1 MKKILLLSTVALASL
16 ASCSDYEDQFNLP
29 SQLTDV
35 KNGTS
40 LVLGGSDYSAI
51 ANLSANKELALSL
64 DPEGKTYADALAKL
78 GDQKYFDN
86 MITAEQFLPAYIAN
100 KFPQVDMGSRIRVT
114 YNSYCGMSQYLSD
127 FANLKSEYTLT
138 KSDYKSVWGE
148 VSTAKYLTPAT
159 ISKMNDVLTAA
170 YPKAAAGD
178 MAVVNYAYSEF
189 EPSAG
194 GSTVIPNVYQKVTSF
209 DAEGGNY
216 VIAALASD
224 GNYYSFDKL
233 KPSKNNANEGY
244 MSSNPIAVGENNV
257 ISTDDGESLV
267 VTIEKSEAGYK
278 LKNKNGQ
285 YIGMKE
291 NYDGFKVDLASSD
304 NGTDWTITPNA
315 DGTFSIKNTFTSKT
329 VKLNLY
335 EPKNSYSYGS
345 YADTKHTYMN
355 EPMDKESKRFTMQ
368 NVLLPEGSNYVWKH
382 NDNKYGK
389 YYKASSTIN
398 MVCLPSESWFV
409 SDGIDLA
416 KAVKPVMNFDV
427 AMNYLN
433 EGNFTDH
440 FALKVSEDYADN
452 VTTAKWTDLAFDN
465 SGLGKNFNFKTI
477 SGLDLSAYKG
487 KKIHIAF
494 QYKGTDK
501 CAPTVQ
507 IKNLKIKEPNYWDVC
522 LFKETPENEISTA
535 SLSRASRAAGDANTT
550 GLYVY
555 DGTAKAWKAYSVK
568 DDAAEVVVL
577 QPEDYAQV
585 GAEFIAKPILYLPTI
600 LQNKLPFANAGQKAV
615 VIYNKAKETPAAVEY
630 TYSKEGWAAS
640 KEYKTQTSVFLLT
653 ENGYEAQANTYL
665 NETLLG
671 DEGGFKAFDIAL
683 TGVSYVWKNDAT
695 YGWKG
700 SAFASKTNYAAE
712 SWLVSSAINLTE
724 AMDPVLTFQEALNFL
739 GGNKLEDFIQFKV
752 STDFDGEDVLGAT
765 WEDLELNADQ
775 RSTGDSWSFV
785 TVGPCSLASYIGH
798 NIHLAIRYKST
809 DVCAPTY
816 EFKNIIITEKE

>member
-114 YNSYCGMSQYLSD
+114 YNVYCGMSQYLSD

-148 VSTAKYLTPAT
+148 TSTAKYLTPAT
-159 ISKMNDVLTAA
+159 ISKMNDVLSAA

-189 EPSAG
+189 EPATG
-194 GSTVIPNVYQKVTSF
+194 GAEIPNVYQKVTSF

-216 VIAALASD
+216 VIAALAAD
-224 GNYYSFDKL
+224 GNYYPFGKL
-233 KPSKNNANEGY
+233 DDGKTFGYVTPS
-244 MSSNPIAVGENNV
+244 PITVGDNNV
-257 ISTDDGESLV
+257 IAADEGESQV
-267 VTIEKSEAGYK
+267 VAIEKSENGYR

-285 YIGMKE
+285 YLYM
-291 NYDGFKVDLASSD
+291 A
-304 NGTDWTITPNA
+304 GTFDSFNVNTTAPAEGADWTIASNG
-315 DGTFSIKNTFTSKT
+315 DGTFTFKNVLTGKSIKMNFYKE
-329 VKLNLY
+329 KY
-335 EPKNSYSYGS
+335 QFGS
-345 YADTKHTYMN
+345 FADAKHTYMN
-355 EPMDKESKRFTMQ
+355 EPMDKESTRFTMQ
-368 NVLLPEGSNYVWKH
+368 NILLPEGSTYVWKH
-382 NDNKYGK
+382 DATNK
-389 YYKASSTIN
+389 YYKASSFVGGKN
-398 MVCLPSESWFV
+398 QASESWFV
-409 SDGIDLA
+409 SDEIDLA
-416 KAVKPVMNFDV
+416 NANNPVMSFNA
-427 AMNYLN
+427 AMNFL
-433 EGNFTDH
+433 GKDKFDDH
-440 FALKVSEDYADN
+440 LVLKVSTNYTDN
-452 VTTAKWTDLAFDN
+452 VTTATWTDLAFDN
-465 SGLGKNFNFKTI
+465 TGLGTSWTFKLI
-477 SGLDLSAYKG
+477 SNIDLSAFKG
-487 KKIHIAF
+487 QKIHIAF
-494 QYKGTDK
+494 QYKGTAT
-501 CAPTVQ
+501 CAPTAEL
-507 IKNLKIKEPNYWDVC
+507 KNLKIKEAKYWDVC
-522 LFKETPENEISTA
+522 LFKETPENEVSTA

-568 DDAAEVVVL
+568 DNAAEVVVL

-630 TYSKEGWAAS
+630 TYSKDGWAAS

-752 STDFDGEDVLGAT
+752 STNFDGEDVSGAT

-809 DVCAPTY
+809 DACAPTY
-816 EFKNIIITEKE
+816 EFKNIVITEK

>member
-86 MITAEQFLPAYIAN
+86 MITAEHFLPAYIAN
-100 KFPQVDMGSRIRVT
+100 KIPQVDMGSRIRVT
-114 YNSYCGMSQYLSD
+114 YNVYCGMSQYLSD

-148 VSTAKYLTPAT
+148 TSTAKYLTPAT
-159 ISKMNDVLTAA
+159 ISKMNDVLSAA

-189 EPSAG
+189 EPATG
-194 GSTVIPNVYQKVTSF
+194 GAEIPNVYQKVTSF

-216 VIAALASD
+216 VIAALAAD
-224 GNYYSFDKL
+224 GNYYPFGKL
-233 KPSKNNANEGY
+233 DDGKTFGYVTPS
-244 MSSNPIAVGENNV
+244 PITVGDNNV
-257 ISTDDGESLV
+257 IAADEGESQV
-267 VTIEKSEAGYK
+267 VAIEKSENGYR

-285 YIGMKE
+285 YLYM
-291 NYDGFKVDLASSD
+291 A
-304 NGTDWTITPNA
+304 GTFDSFNVNTTAPAEGADWTIASNG
-315 DGTFSIKNTFTSKT
+315 DGTFTFKNVLTGKSIKMNFYKE
-329 VKLNLY
+329 KY
-335 EPKNSYSYGS
+335 QFGS
-345 YADTKHTYMN
+345 FADAKHTYMN
-355 EPMDKESKRFTMQ
+355 EPMDKESTRFTMQ
-368 NVLLPEGSNYVWKH
+368 NILLPEGSTYVWKH
-382 NDNKYGK
+382 DATNK
-389 YYKASSTIN
+389 YYKASSFVGGKN
-398 MVCLPSESWFV
+398 QASESWFV
-409 SDGIDLA
+409 SDEIDLA
-416 KAVKPVMNFDV
+416 NANNPVMSFNA
-427 AMNYLN
+427 AMNFL
-433 EGNFTDH
+433 GKDKFDDH
-440 FALKVSEDYADN
+440 LVLKVSTNYTDN
-452 VTTAKWTDLAFDN
+452 VTTATWTDLAFDN
-465 SGLGKNFNFKTI
+465 TGLGTSWTFKLI
-477 SGLDLSAYKG
+477 SNIDLSAFKG
-487 KKIHIAF
+487 QKIHIAF
-494 QYKGTDK
+494 QYKGTAT
-501 CAPTVQ
+501 CAPTAEL
-507 IKNLKIKEPNYWDVC
+507 KNLKIKEAKYWDVC
-522 LFKETPENEISTA
+522 LFKETPENEVSTA

-568 DDAAEVVVL
+568 DNAAEVVVL

-630 TYSKEGWAAS
+630 TYSKDGWAAS

-752 STDFDGEDVLGAT
+752 STNFDGEDVSGAT

-809 DVCAPTY
+809 DACAPTY
-816 EFKNIIITEKE
+816 EFKNIVITEK

>member
-216 VIAALASD
+216 VIAALADD
-224 GNYYSFDKL
+224 GKYYPFGKL
-233 KPSKNNANEGY
+233 DDGKTYGYVMPS
-244 MSSNPIAVGENNV
+244 PITVGENN
-257 ISTDDGESLV
+257 IIATDDGESQV
-267 VTIEKSEAGYK
+267 VTIEKSEKGYR
-278 LKNKNGQ
+278 LKNKNNQ
-285 YIGMKE
+285 YLFM
-291 NYDGFKVDLASSD
+291 S
-304 NGTDWTITPNA
+304 GTFDSFNVNTTAPEEGADWTVAANG
-315 DGTFSIKNTFTSKT
+315 DGTFSFKNVMTGKSIKMNYFKE
-329 VKLNLY
+329 KY
-335 EPKNSYSYGS
+335 QFGS
-345 YADTKHTYMN
+345 FADSRHTYMN
-355 EPMDKESKRFTMQ
+355 EPMDVASTRFTMQ
-368 NVLLPEGSNYVWKH
+368 NVILPEVTTYIWSHDAAN
-382 NDNKYGK
+382 K
-389 YYKASSTIN
+389 YYKASTFVN
-398 MVCLPSESWFV
+398 KANYASEGWFV
-409 SDGIDLA
+409 SDEIDLA
-416 KAVKPVMNFDV
+416 NAIKPVISFNAAMNF
-427 AMNYLN
+427 LK
-433 EGNFTDH
+433 EGKFTDH
-440 FALKVSEDYADN
+440 LVLKVSTDYTDD
-452 VTTAKWTDLAFDN
+452 VKTATWTDLDFDN
-465 SGLGKNFNFKTI
+465 TGLGTSWTFKLI
-477 SGLDLSAYKG
+477 SNIDLSAFKG
-487 KKIHIAF
+487 QKIHIAF
-494 QYKGTDK
+494 QYKGTTT
-501 CAPTVQ
+501 CAPTFEFR
-507 IKNLKIKEPNYWDVC
+507 NLKIKEAKYWDVC
-522 LFKETPENEISTA
+522 LFKEVPENEVSTA
-535 SLSRASRAAGDANTT
+535 ALSRASRAAGDANTT

-683 TGVSYVWKNDAT
+683 TGVTHVWKNDAT

-700 SAFASKTNYAAE
+700 SAFANKTNYAAE

-775 RSTGDSWSFV
+775 RSTGDTWSFV
-785 TVGPCSLASYIGH
+785 TVGPCSLVSYIGH
-798 NIHLAIRYKST
+798 NIHLAIKYKST

-816 EFKNIIITEKE
+816 ELKNIIITEKE

>member
-194 GSTVIPNVYQKVTSF
+194 GATVIPNVYQKVTSF

-216 VIAALASD
+216 VIAALAAD
-224 GNYYSFDKL
+224 GNYYSFGKL
-233 KPSKNNANEGY
+233 KPSKINANEGY
-244 MSSNPIAVGENNV
+244 MSSNSIAVGENNV

-278 LKNKNGQ
+278 LKNKDGQ
-285 YIGMKE
+285 YIGMKDG
-291 NYDGFKVDLASSD
+291 YDGFKIDLAASD
-304 NGTDWTITPNA
+304 NGTDWTITSKS

-329 VKLNLY
+329 VKLNYY
-335 EPKNSYSYGS
+335 EKGNSYSYGS

-355 EPMDKESKRFTMQ
+355 EPMDKESTRFTMKD
-368 NVLLPEGSNYVWKH
+368 VLLPEGSNYVWKH

-409 SDGIDLA
+409 SDEIDFT
-416 KAVKPVMNFDV
+416 KANKPVISFDV
-427 AMNYLN
+427 AMNYLK
-433 EGNFTDH
+433 EGKFTDH
-440 FALKVSEDYADN
+440 FALKVSEDYVDN
-452 VTTAKWTDLAFDN
+452 VTTAKWTDLPFDN
-465 SGLGKNFNFKTI
+465 SDLGINFNFKTI
-477 SGLDLSAYKG
+477 SNLDLSAYKG

-507 IKNLKIKEPNYWDVC
+507 IKNLKIIEPNYWDVC

-535 SLSRASRAAGDANTT
+535 SLSRASRAVGDANTT

>member
-159 ISKMNDVLTAA
+159 ISKMNDVLSAA

-194 GSTVIPNVYQKVTSF
+194 GATVIPNVYQKVTSF

-216 VIAALASD
+216 VIAALAAD
-224 GNYYSFDKL
+224 GNYYSFGKL

-244 MSSNPIAVGENNV
+244 MSSNSIAVGENNV

-278 LKNKNGQ
+278 LKNKDGQ
-285 YIGMKE
+285 YIGMKDG
-291 NYDGFKVDLASSD
+291 YDGFKIDLAASD
-304 NGTDWTITPNA
+304 NGTDWTITSKS

-329 VKLNLY
+329 VKLNYY
-335 EPKNSYSYGS
+335 EKGNSYSYGS

-355 EPMDKESKRFTMQ
+355 EPMDKPSTRFTIKDIL
-368 NVLLPEGSNYVWKH
+368 VPSAIEKVWSFNEKYKYY
-382 NDNKYGK
+382 NASSYKDNKNY
-389 YYKASSTIN
+389 A
-398 MVCLPSESWFV
+398 SESWLV
-409 SDGIDLA
+409 SDEIDFT
-416 KAVKPVMNFDV
+416 KANKPVMSFDV
-427 AMNYLN
+427 AMNFLN
-433 EGNFTDH
+433 TDVFTDH
-440 FALKVSEDYADN
+440 FALKVSEDYVDD
-452 VTTAKWTDLAFDN
+452 VKTSTWTDLAFDN
-465 SGLGKNFNFKTI
+465 SDLGKNWNFKTI
-477 SGLDLSAYKG
+477 SNLDLSAYKG

-494 QYKGTDK
+494 QYKGTDA
-501 CAPTVQ
+501 CAPTARV
-507 IKNLKIKEPNYWDVC
+507 KNVKIIEPNYWDVC

-600 LQNKLPFANAGQKAV
+600 LKNKLPFANAGQKAV

-640 KEYKTQTSVFLLT
+640 KEYKTLTSVFLLT

-683 TGVSYVWKNDAT
+683 TGVTHVWKNDAT

-700 SAFASKTNYAAE
+700 SAFANKTNYAAE

-752 STDFDGEDVLGAT
+752 STDFDGEDVSGAT

>member
-148 VSTAKYLTPAT
+148 ASTAKYLTPAT
-159 ISKMNDVLTAA
+159 ISKMNDVLSAA

-189 EPSAG
+189 EPATG
-194 GSTVIPNVYQKVTSF
+194 GAEIQNVYQKVTSF

-216 VIAALASD
+216 VIAALADD
-224 GNYYSFDKL
+224 GKYYPFGKL
-233 KPSKNNANEGY
+233 DDGKTYGYVMPS
-244 MSSNPIAVGENNV
+244 PITVGDNNV
-257 ISTDDGESLV
+257 IAADEGESQV
-267 VTIEKSEAGYK
+267 VAIEKSENGYR

-285 YIGMKE
+285 YLYM
-291 NYDGFKVDLASSD
+291 A
-304 NGTDWTITPNA
+304 GTFDSFNVNTTAPTEGADWTIASNG
-315 DGTFSIKNTFTSKT
+315 DGTFTFKNVLTEKSIKMNFYKE
-329 VKLNLY
+329 KY
-335 EPKNSYSYGS
+335 QFGS
-345 YADTKHTYMN
+345 FADSRHTYMN
-355 EPMDKESKRFTMQ
+355 EPMDKESTRFTMQ
-368 NVLLPEGSNYVWKH
+368 DILLPEGSTYVWKH
-382 NDNKYGK
+382 DATNK
-389 YYKASSTIN
+389 YYKASSFVN
-398 MVCLPSESWFV
+398 KVNYASESWFV
-409 SDGIDLA
+409 SDEIDLA
-416 KAVKPVMNFDV
+416 KANNPVMSFNA
-427 AMNYLN
+427 AMNFL
-433 EGNFTDH
+433 GKDKFDDH
-440 FALKVSEDYADN
+440 LVLKVSTNYTDN
-452 VTTAKWTDLAFDN
+452 VTTATWTDLAFDN
-465 SGLGKNFNFKTI
+465 TGLGTSWTFKLI
-477 SGLDLSAYKG
+477 SNIDLSAFKG
-487 KKIHIAF
+487 QKIHIAF
-494 QYKGTDK
+494 QYKGTAT
-501 CAPTVQ
+501 CAPTAEL
-507 IKNLKIKEPNYWDVC
+507 KNLKIKEAKYWDVC
-522 LFKETPENEISTA
+522 LFKETPENEVSTA

-568 DDAAEVVVL
+568 DNAAEVVVL

-752 STDFDGEDVLGAT
+752 STDFDGEDVLSAT

-775 RSTGDSWSFV
+775 RSTGDTWTFV

-816 EFKNIIITEKE
+816 EFKNIVITEKE

>member
-159 ISKMNDVLTAA
+159 ISKMNDVLSAA

-194 GSTVIPNVYQKVTSF
+194 GATVIPNVYQKVTSF

-216 VIAALASD
+216 VIAALADD
-224 GNYYSFDKL
+224 GKYYPFGKL
-233 KPSKNNANEGY
+233 DDGKTYGYVMPS
-244 MSSNPIAVGENNV
+244 PITVGDNNV
-257 ISTDDGESLV
+257 IATDEGESQV
-267 VTIEKSEAGYK
+267 VTIEKSEKGYR
-278 LKNKNGQ
+278 LKNTNGQ
-285 YIGMKE
+285 YLYMAGT
-291 NYDGFKVDLASSD
+291 YDSFKVNTTAPAE
-304 NGTDWTITPNA
+304 GADWTIASNG
-315 DGTFSIKNTFTSKT
+315 DGTFTFKNVLTEKSIKMNFYKE
-329 VKLNLY
+329 KY
-335 EPKNSYSYGS
+335 QFGS
-345 YADTKHTYMN
+345 FADAKHTYMN
-355 EPMDKESKRFTMQ
+355 EPMDKESTRFTMKD
-368 NVLLPEGSNYVWKH
+368 VLLPEGSNYVWKH
-382 NDNKYGK
+382 DAERK
-389 YYKASSTIN
+389 YYKASSTIK
-398 MVCLPSESWFV
+398 MVCYPSESWFV
-409 SDGIDLA
+409 SDEIDLS
-416 KAVKPVMNFDV
+416 KANNPVISFNAAMNF
-427 AMNYLN
+427 LK
-433 EGNFTDH
+433 EGKFTDH
-440 FALKVSEDYADN
+440 LVLKVSTDYTDD
-452 VTTAKWTDLAFDN
+452 VKTATWTDLAFDN
-465 SGLGKNFNFKTI
+465 TGLGTSWTFKLI
-477 SGLDLSAYKG
+477 SNIDLSAFKG
-487 KKIHIAF
+487 QKIHIAF
-494 QYKGTDK
+494 QYKGTTT
-501 CAPTVQ
+501 CAPTFEFR
-507 IKNLKIKEPNYWDVC
+507 NLKIKEAKYWDVC

-700 SAFASKTNYAAE
+700 SAFANKTNYAAE

-785 TVGPCSLASYIGH
+785 TVGPCSLASYVGH

>member
-114 YNSYCGMSQYLSD
+114 YNVYCGMSQYLSD

-148 VSTAKYLTPAT
+148 TSTAKYLTPAT
-159 ISKMNDVLTAA
+159 ISKMNDVLSAA

-189 EPSAG
+189 EPATG
-194 GSTVIPNVYQKVTSF
+194 GAEIPNVYQKITSF

-216 VIAALASD
+216 VIAALAAD
-224 GNYYSFDKL
+224 GNYYPFGKL
-233 KPSKNNANEGY
+233 DDGKTFGYVTPS
-244 MSSNPIAVGENNV
+244 PITVGDNNV
-257 ISTDDGESLV
+257 IAADEGESQV
-267 VTIEKSEAGYK
+267 VAIEKSENGYR

-285 YIGMKE
+285 YLYM
-291 NYDGFKVDLASSD
+291 A
-304 NGTDWTITPNA
+304 GTFDSFNVNTTAPAEGADWTIASNG
-315 DGTFSIKNTFTSKT
+315 DGTFTFKNVLTGKSIKMNFYKE
-329 VKLNLY
+329 KY
-335 EPKNSYSYGS
+335 QFGS
-345 YADTKHTYMN
+345 FADAKHTYMN
-355 EPMDKESKRFTMQ
+355 EPMDKESTRFTMQ
-368 NVLLPEGSNYVWKH
+368 NILLPEGSTYVWKH
-382 NDNKYGK
+382 DATNK
-389 YYKASSTIN
+389 YYKASSFVGGKN
-398 MVCLPSESWFV
+398 QASESWFV
-409 SDGIDLA
+409 SDEIDLA
-416 KAVKPVMNFDV
+416 NANNPVMSFNA
-427 AMNYLN
+427 AMNFL
-433 EGNFTDH
+433 GKDKFDDH
-440 FALKVSEDYADN
+440 LVLKVSTNYTDN
-452 VTTAKWTDLAFDN
+452 VTTATWTDLAFDN
-465 SGLGKNFNFKTI
+465 TGLGTSWTFKLI
-477 SGLDLSAYKG
+477 SNIDLSAFKG
-487 KKIHIAF
+487 QKIHIAF
-494 QYKGTDK
+494 QYKGTAT
-501 CAPTVQ
+501 CAPTAEL
-507 IKNLKIKEPNYWDVC
+507 KNLKIKEAKYWDVC
-522 LFKETPENEISTA
+522 LFKETPENEVSTA

-568 DDAAEVVVL
+568 DNAAEVVVL

-585 GAEFIAKPILYLPTI
+585 GAELIAKPILYLPTI

-630 TYSKEGWAAS
+630 TYSKDGWAAS

-653 ENGYEAQANTYL
+653 ENGYEAQDNTYL

-752 STDFDGEDVLGAT
+752 STNFDGEDVSGAT

-809 DVCAPTY
+809 DACAPTY
-816 EFKNIIITEKE
+816 EFKNIVITEK

>member
-148 VSTAKYLTPAT
+148 ASTAKYLTPAT
-159 ISKMNDVLTAA
+159 ISKMNDVLSAA

-189 EPSAG
+189 EPAAG
-194 GSTVIPNVYQKVTSF
+194 GAEIPNVYQKVTSF

-216 VIAALASD
+216 VIAALADD
-224 GNYYSFDKL
+224 GKYYPFGKL
-233 KPSKNNANEGY
+233 NAGKTEGY
-244 MSSNPIAVGENNV
+244 MYPTAIAVGENDV
-257 ISTDDGESLV
+257 ISTDDGESQV
-267 VTIEKSEAGYK
+267 VAIEKSDAGYK
-278 LKNKNGQ
+278 LKNKDGQ
-285 YIGMKE
+285 YIGMK
-291 NYDGFKVDLASSD
+291 DGFGGFKVDLASSD

-315 DGTFSIKNTFTSKT
+315 DGTFSIKNTLTSKT

-335 EPKNSYSYGS
+335 KTSYSYGS

-382 NDNKYGK
+382 DAERK
-389 YYKASSTIN
+389 YYKASSFIGGKN
-398 MVCLPSESWFV
+398 YASESWLV
-409 SDGIDLA
+409 SDEIDFTNA
-416 KAVKPVMNFDV
+416 NKPVMNFDV

-440 FALKVSEDYADN
+440 FALKVSEDYADD

-465 SGLGKNFNFKTI
+465 SGLGTSWAFKTI

-494 QYKGTDK
+494 QYKGTDA
-501 CAPTVQ
+501 CAPTAE
-507 IKNLKIKEPNYWDVC
+507 IRNLKIIEPNYWDVC
-522 LFKETPENEISTA
+522 LFRETPENEISTA

-775 RSTGDSWSFV
+775 RSTGDSWTFV
-785 TVGPCSLASYIGH
+785 TVGPCSLASYVGH
-798 NIHLAIRYKST
+798 NIHLAVRYKST
-809 DVCAPTY
+809 SSCAPTY
-816 EFKNIIITEKE
+816 EFKNIVITEKE

>member
-148 VSTAKYLTPAT
+148 ASTAKYLTPAT
-159 ISKMNDVLTAA
+159 ISKMNDVLSAA

-189 EPSAG
+189 EPAAG
-194 GSTVIPNVYQKVTSF
+194 GTAVANVYQKVTSF

-216 VIAALASD
+216 VIAALAAD
-224 GNYYSFDKL
+224 GNYYPFGKL
-233 KPSKNNANEGY
+233 DDGKTFGYVTPS
-244 MSSNPIAVGENNV
+244 PITVGDNNV
-257 ISTDDGESLV
+257 IAADEGESQV
-267 VTIEKSEAGYK
+267 VAIEKSENGYR

-285 YIGMKE
+285 YLYM
-291 NYDGFKVDLASSD
+291 A
-304 NGTDWTITPNA
+304 GTFDSFNVNTTAPAEGADWTIASNG
-315 DGTFSIKNTFTSKT
+315 DGTFTFKNVLTGKSIKMNFYKE
-329 VKLNLY
+329 KY
-335 EPKNSYSYGS
+335 QFGS
-345 YADTKHTYMN
+345 FADAKHTYMN
-355 EPMDKESKRFTMQ
+355 EPMDKESTRFTMQ
-368 NVLLPEGSNYVWKH
+368 NILLPEGSTYVWKH
-382 NDNKYGK
+382 DATNK
-389 YYKASSTIN
+389 YYKASSFVGGKN
-398 MVCLPSESWFV
+398 QASESWFV
-409 SDGIDLA
+409 SDEIDLA
-416 KAVKPVMNFDV
+416 NANNPVMSFNA
-427 AMNYLN
+427 AMNFL
-433 EGNFTDH
+433 GKDKFDDH
-440 FALKVSEDYADN
+440 LVLKVSTNYTDN
-452 VTTAKWTDLAFDN
+452 VTTATWTDLAFDN
-465 SGLGKNFNFKTI
+465 TGLGTSWTFKLI
-477 SGLDLSAYKG
+477 SNIDLSAFKG
-487 KKIHIAF
+487 QKIHIAF
-494 QYKGTDK
+494 QYKGTAT
-501 CAPTVQ
+501 CAPTAEL
-507 IKNLKIKEPNYWDVC
+507 KNLKIKEAKYWDVC
-522 LFKETPENEISTA
+522 LFKEIPENEISTA
-535 SLSRASRAAGDANTT
+535 ALSRASRAAGDANTT

-555 DGTAKAWKAYSVK
+555 DGTAKAWKSYSVE
-568 DDAAEVVVL
+568 DNAAEVVVL

-585 GAEFIAKPILYLPTI
+585 GAEFIAKPALYLPTI

-615 VIYNKAKETPAAVEY
+615 VIYNKAAETPAAIEY

-640 KEYKTQTSVFLLT
+640 KDYKTLTSVFLLT

-683 TGVSYVWKNDAT
+683 TGVTYVWKNDAT

-752 STDFDGEDVLGAT
+752 STDFDGEDVSGAT

-785 TVGPCSLASYIGH
+785 TVGPCSLANYIGH
-798 NIHLAIRYKST
+798 NIHLAIKYNST
-809 DVCAPTY
+809 DACAPTY
-816 EFKNIIITEKE
+816 EIKNMVITEK

>member
-127 FANLKSEYTLT
+127 FANLKSEYTLA

-159 ISKMNDVLTAA
+159 ISKMNDVLSAA

-178 MAVVNYAYSEF
+178 MVVVNYAYSEF

-194 GSTVIPNVYQKVTSF
+194 GAVIPNVYQKVTSF

-216 VIAALASD
+216 VIAALADD
-224 GNYYSFDKL
+224 GKYYPFGKL
-233 KPSKNNANEGY
+233 NAGKTEGY
-244 MSSNPIAVGENNV
+244 MYPTAIAVGENDV
-257 ISTDDGESLV
+257 ISTDDGESQV
-267 VTIEKSEAGYK
+267 VAIEKSEAGYK
-278 LKNKNGQ
+278 LKNKDGQ
-285 YIGMKE
+285 YIGMK
-291 NYDGFKVDLASSD
+291 DGFGGFKVDLASSD
-304 NGTDWTITPNA
+304 NGTDWTIIPNA
-315 DGTFSIKNTFTSKT
+315 DGTFSIKNTLTSKT

-335 EPKNSYSYGS
+335 KTSYSYGS

-355 EPMDKESKRFTMQ
+355 EPMDKESTRFTMQ
-368 NVLLPEGSNYVWKH
+368 DILLPEGSNYVWKH
-382 NDNKYGK
+382 DAERK
-389 YYKASSTIN
+389 YYKASSFIGGKN
-398 MVCLPSESWFV
+398 YASESWLV
-409 SDGIDLA
+409 SDEIDFTNA
-416 KAVKPVMNFDV
+416 NKPVMNFDV
-427 AMNYLN
+427 AMNFLK
-433 EGNFTDH
+433 EGKFTDH
-440 FALKVSEDYADN
+440 FALKVSDDYVDD

-465 SGLGKNFNFKTI
+465 SGLGTSWAFKTI

-494 QYKGTDK
+494 QYKGTDA
-501 CAPTVQ
+501 CAPTAE
-507 IKNLKIKEPNYWDVC
+507 IRNLKIIEPNYWDVC

-585 GAEFIAKPILYLPTI
+585 GAEFIAKPVLYLPTI

-775 RSTGDSWSFV
+775 RSTGDTWSFV

-798 NIHLAIRYKST
+798 NIHLAIRYNST

-816 EFKNIIITEKE
+816 EIKNIVITEKE

>member
-78 GDQKYFDN
+78 CDQKYFDN

-127 FANLKSEYTLT
+127 FANLKSEYTLS

-170 YPKAAAGD
+170 YPEAATGD

-194 GSTVIPNVYQKVTSF
+194 GSATISNVYQKVTSF

-291 NYDGFKVDLASSD
+291 KYDGFKIDLAASD
-304 NGTDWTITPNA
+304 NGTDWTITSNA
-315 DGTFSIKNTFTSKT
+315 DGTFSIKNTFTEKT

-355 EPMDKESKRFTMQ
+355 EPMDVASTRFTMQ
-368 NVLLPEGSNYVWKH
+368 NVLLPEVTTYIWSHDAAK
-382 NDNKYGK
+382 K
-389 YYKASSTIN
+389 YYKASTFVN
-398 MVCLPSESWFV
+398 KANYASEGWFV
-409 SDGIDLA
+409 SDEIDLA
-416 KAVKPVMNFDV
+416 NAIKPVISFNAAMNFLGKDK
-427 AMNYLN
+427 
-433 EGNFTDH
+433 FTDH
-440 FALKVSEDYADN
+440 LVLKVSTDYTDD
-452 VTTAKWTDLAFDN
+452 VKTATWTDLDFDN
-465 SGLGKNFNFKTI
+465 TGLGTSWTFKLI
-477 SGLDLSAYKG
+477 SNIDLSAFKG
-487 KKIHIAF
+487 QKVHIAF
-494 QYKGTDK
+494 QYKGTEA
-501 CAPTVQ
+501 CAPTFEFR
-507 IKNLKIKEPNYWDVC
+507 NLIIKEANYWDVC
-522 LFKETPENEISTA
+522 LFKEVPENEVSTA
-535 SLSRASRAAGDANTT
+535 ALSRASRAAGDANTSD
-550 GLYVY
+550 LYVY
-555 DGTAKAWKAYSVK
+555 DGTAKAWNSYSVK
-568 DDAAEVVVL
+568 DNAAEVVVL

-585 GAEFIAKPILYLPTI
+585 GAEFIAKPALYLPTI

-640 KEYKTQTSVFLLT
+640 KEYKTLTSVFLLT
-653 ENGYEAQANTYL
+653 ENGYVAQANTYL
-665 NETLLG
+665 NETMLG

-683 TGVSYVWKNDAT
+683 TGVTYVWKNDAT

-700 SAFASKTNYAAE
+700 SAFLKPTNYAAE

-775 RSTGDSWSFV
+775 RSTGDSWTFV
-785 TVGPCSLASYIGH
+785 TVGPCSLASYVGH

-809 DVCAPTY
+809 DACAPTY
-816 EFKNIIITEKE
+816 EFKNIVINEK

>member
-159 ISKMNDVLTAA
+159 ISKMNDVLSAA

-189 EPSAG
+189 EPAAG
-194 GSTVIPNVYQKVTSF
+194 GAEIPNVYQKVTSF

-216 VIAALASD
+216 VIAALADD
-224 GNYYSFDKL
+224 GKYYPFGKL
-233 KPSKNNANEGY
+233 DDGKTYGYVMPS
-244 MSSNPIAVGENNV
+244 PITVGDNNV
-257 ISTDDGESLV
+257 IATDEGESQV
-267 VTIEKSEAGYK
+267 VTIEKSEKGYR
-278 LKNKNGQ
+278 LKNTNGQ
-285 YIGMKE
+285 YLYMAGT
-291 NYDGFKVDLASSD
+291 YDSFNVNTTAPEEGA
-304 NGTDWTITPNA
+304 DWTIASNG
-315 DGTFSIKNTFTSKT
+315 DGTFTFKNVLTEKSIKMNFYKE
-329 VKLNLY
+329 KY
-335 EPKNSYSYGS
+335 QFGS
-345 YADTKHTYMN
+345 FADSRHTYMN
-355 EPMDKESKRFTMQ
+355 EPMDKESTRFTMQ
-368 NVLLPEGSNYVWKH
+368 DILLPEGSTYVWKH
-382 NDNKYGK
+382 DATNK
-389 YYKASSTIN
+389 YYKASSFVN
-398 MVCLPSESWFV
+398 KVNYASESWFV
-409 SDGIDLA
+409 SDEIDLA
-416 KAVKPVMNFDV
+416 KANNPVMSFNA
-427 AMNYLN
+427 AMNFL
-433 EGNFTDH
+433 GKDKFDDH
-440 FALKVSEDYADN
+440 LVLKVSTDYTDN
-452 VTTAKWTDLAFDN
+452 VTTATWTDLAFDN
-465 SGLGKNFNFKTI
+465 TGLGTSWTFKLI
-477 SGLDLSAYKG
+477 SNIDLSAYKG
-487 KKIHIAF
+487 QKIHIAF
-494 QYKGTDK
+494 QYKGTTT
-501 CAPTVQ
+501 CAPTFEFR
-507 IKNLKIKEPNYWDVC
+507 NLKIKEAKYWDVC

-555 DGTAKAWKAYSVK
+555 DGTAKAWKSYSVE
-568 DDAAEVVVL
+568 DNAAEVVVL

-585 GAEFIAKPILYLPTI
+585 GAEFIAKPALYLPTI

-752 STDFDGEDVLGAT
+752 STDFDGEDVLSAT

-775 RSTGDSWSFV
+775 RSTGDSWTFV

-816 EFKNIIITEKE
+816 EFKNIVITEKE

>member
-159 ISKMNDVLTAA
+159 VSKMNDVLSAA

-194 GSTVIPNVYQKVTSF
+194 GATVIPNVYQKVTSF

-216 VIAALASD
+216 VIAALADD
-224 GNYYSFDKL
+224 GKYYPFGKL
-233 KPSKNNANEGY
+233 DDGKTYGYVMPS
-244 MSSNPIAVGENNV
+244 PITVGDNNV
-257 ISTDDGESLV
+257 IATDEGESQV
-267 VTIEKSEAGYK
+267 VTIEKSEKGYR
-278 LKNKNGQ
+278 LKNTNGQ
-285 YIGMKE
+285 YLYMAGT
-291 NYDGFKVDLASSD
+291 YDSFNVNTTAPAEGA
-304 NGTDWTITPNA
+304 DWTIASNG
-315 DGTFSIKNTFTSKT
+315 DGTFNFKNVLTGKSIKMNFYKE
-329 VKLNLY
+329 KY
-335 EPKNSYSYGS
+335 QFGS
-345 YADTKHTYMN
+345 FADAKHTYMN
-355 EPMDKESKRFTMQ
+355 EPMDKESTRFTMQ
-368 NVLLPEGSNYVWKH
+368 NVLLPEGSTYVWKH
-382 NDNKYGK
+382 DAERK
-389 YYKASSTIN
+389 YYKASSFVGGKN
-398 MVCLPSESWFV
+398 YASESWLV
-409 SDGIDLA
+409 SDEIDFT
-416 KAVKPVMNFDV
+416 KANKPVMNFDV

-433 EGNFTDH
+433 EGKFTDH
-440 FALKVSEDYADN
+440 FALKVSDDYVDD

-465 SGLGKNFNFKTI
+465 SGLGTSWTFKNI

-494 QYKGTDK
+494 QYKGTDT
-501 CAPTVQ
+501 CAPTVEL
-507 IKNLKIKEPNYWDVC
+507 KNVKIKEPNYWDVC

-535 SLSRASRAAGDANTT
+535 SLSRASRAAGDANAT

-653 ENGYEAQANTYL
+653 ENGYVAQANTYL
-665 NETLLG
+665 NETMLG

-683 TGVSYVWKNDAT
+683 TGVTYVWKNDAT
-695 YGWKG
+695 YGWKA
-700 SAFASKTNYAAE
+700 SAFMKPTNYAAE

-724 AMDPVLTFQEALNFL
+724 AMDPVITFQEALNFL

-785 TVGPCSLASYIGH
+785 TVGPCSLASYVGH

>member
-148 VSTAKYLTPAT
+148 ASTAKYLTPAT
-159 ISKMNDVLTAA
+159 ISKMNDVLSAA

-178 MAVVNYAYSEF
+178 MVVVNYAYSEF
-189 EPSAG
+189 EPAAG
-194 GSTVIPNVYQKVTSF
+194 GAEIPNVYQKVTSF

-216 VIAALASD
+216 VIAALADD
-224 GNYYSFDKL
+224 GKYYPFGKL
-233 KPSKNNANEGY
+233 NAGKTEGY
-244 MSSNPIAVGENNV
+244 MYPTAIAVGENDV
-257 ISTDDGESLV
+257 ISTDDGESQV
-267 VTIEKSEAGYK
+267 VAIEKSDAGYK
-278 LKNKNGQ
+278 LKNKDGQ
-285 YIGMKE
+285 YIGMK
-291 NYDGFKVDLASSD
+291 DGFGGFKVDLASSD

-315 DGTFSIKNTFTSKT
+315 DGTFSIKNTLTSKT

-335 EPKNSYSYGS
+335 KTSYSYGS

-382 NDNKYGK
+382 DAERK
-389 YYKASSTIN
+389 YYKASSFIGGKN
-398 MVCLPSESWFV
+398 YASESWLV
-409 SDGIDLA
+409 SDDIDFTNA
-416 KAVKPVMNFDV
+416 NKPVMNFDV

-440 FALKVSEDYADN
+440 FALKVSEDYADD

-465 SGLGKNFNFKTI
+465 SGLGTSWAFKTI

-494 QYKGTDK
+494 QYKGTDA
-501 CAPTVQ
+501 CAPTAE
-507 IKNLKIKEPNYWDVC
+507 IRNLKIIEPNYWDVC
-522 LFKETPENEISTA
+522 LFRETPENEISTA

-752 STDFDGEDVLGAT
+752 STDFDGEDVLSAT

-775 RSTGDSWSFV
+775 RSTGDSWTFV
-785 TVGPCSLASYIGH
+785 TVGPCSLASYVGH
-798 NIHLAIRYKST
+798 NIHLAVRYKST
-809 DVCAPTY
+809 SSCAPTY
-816 EFKNIIITEKE
+816 EFKNIVITEKE